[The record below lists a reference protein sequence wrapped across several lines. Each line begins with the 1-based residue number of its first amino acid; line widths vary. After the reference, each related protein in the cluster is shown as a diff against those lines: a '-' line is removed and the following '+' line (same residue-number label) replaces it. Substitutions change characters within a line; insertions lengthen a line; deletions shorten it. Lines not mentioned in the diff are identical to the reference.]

1 MLVTSFLFPRDY
13 SGYALDCSM
22 SGRWGGQVF
31 VLLFPA
37 NRMYNQTMS
46 LTSDDL
52 ADIKQLM
59 TSLLDAQERRLD
71 KRFDEQDER
80 LDEILNAVGGEL
92 NEQDKMVSDHTEQIQ
107 NHEKRILRLEKRI
120 A

>member
-1 MLVTSFLFPRDY
+1 MRVYTLYHTGLICYSFNNTARSRY
-13 SGYALDCSM
+13 I
-22 SGRWGGQVF
+22 F

-92 NEQDKMVSDHTEQIQ
+92 NEQDKTVSDHTEQIQ